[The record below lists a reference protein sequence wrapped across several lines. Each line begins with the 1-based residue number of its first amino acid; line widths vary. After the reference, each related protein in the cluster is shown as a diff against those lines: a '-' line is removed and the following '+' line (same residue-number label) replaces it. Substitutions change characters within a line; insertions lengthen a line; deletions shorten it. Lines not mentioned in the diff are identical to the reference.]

1 MSQENYTAKI
11 LEMEEIEVEK
21 IECTEKHRQISFHLP
36 RRQHECPK
44 CGCLT
49 DKVHDYRVRKLHD
62 LPLLGQAL
70 ILLYKRRR
78 YVCPMCGKRFPEPFS
93 LAGAKQQ
100 MTARLVVHAFDMSKE
115 RRSETSIAKELGV
128 SVSTAFRWLK
138 YLPQGKPSEL
148 PEVLSID
155 EFRGNSGGERF
166 QTILTAPVK
175 KEIFDILPN
184 RASMTIIDYLKS
196 FENRS
201 DVKYWIMDMNR
212 SYLEIAKTFLPNAKI
227 VIDRFHFVRYCVE
240 AFENVRK
247 RVQKDIT
254 SQKRRYFK
262 RSRKLLIKRAADL
275 DVEDVQAVD
284 VMLAQSEDL
293 TEAWLLKEEF
303 YNFLDSKNSIEAKNR
318 LDKFAFFVKG
328 LKLKEFK
335 SFLKTLKNWE
345 EYILNAF
352 DCPYSNGFTEG
363 MNNAT
368 KVLKRITFGM
378 PNFTNFRIRI
388 LNCASIHP

>member
-11 LEMEEIEVEK
+11 LGMEDIEVEK
-21 IECTEKHRQISFHLP
+21 IECIDNQQRISFHLP
-36 RRQHECPK
+36 RRQLECPE
-44 CGCLT
+44 CGCMT
-49 DKVHDYRVRKLHD
+49 DKVHDYRVRTLHD
-62 LPLLGQAL
+62 LPLQGQAL
-70 ILLYKRRR
+70 ILFYKRRR
-78 YVCPMCGKRFPEPFS
+78 YMCPMCGKRFPEPFS
-93 LAGAKQQ
+93 LAGTKQQ
-100 MTARLVVHAFDMSKE
+100 MTARLVIHALDMSKE

-128 SVSTAFRWLK
+128 SVSTAIRWLK
-138 YLPQGKPSEL
+138 YLPQSKPSEL

-155 EFRGNSGGERF
+155 EFRGNAGGERF
-166 QTILTAPVK
+166 QCILAAPVK
-175 KEIFDILPN
+175 KELVDILPN
-184 RASMTIIDYLKS
+184 RSSTTIIDYLKS

-201 DVKYWIMDMNR
+201 SVKYWIMDMNR
-212 SYLEIAKTFLPNAKI
+212 PYLEIAKTFLPNAKI

-240 AFENVRK
+240 AFEKVRK
-247 RVQKDIT
+247 RVQKEI
-254 SQKRRYFK
+254 SAQKRRYFK

-275 DVEDVQAVD
+275 SVEDAQAVN

-293 TEAWLLKEEF
+293 SEAWSLKEEF
-303 YNFLDSKNSIEAKNR
+303 YSFLDSKNSIEARNR
-318 LDKFAFFVKG
+318 LDKFSYFVKS

-352 DCPYSNGFTEG
+352 DCPYSNGYTEG

-368 KVLKRITFGM
+368 KVLKRVTFGM
-378 PNFTNFRIRI
+378 PNFINFRIRI